1 MLSEVPKTMS
11 TPSWAD
17 PFEAEL
23 GRLPEKLRRFFLSRG
38 VRTEDEARDLV
49 QETLLRV
56 LQRVS
61 RGEPLE
67 SPEAYSLGVAKNVFF
82 EYCRRV
88 QRANKHEGLSG
99 VLDLAAT
106 EDPLSDALS
115 SSRKLILRKALELL
129 PARMRV
135 LLVRR
140 FVEEV
145 PSRTIAREEGIT
157 TDAVDMRVYRAKR
170 ELKKKMDSTAARSA
184 VRAMREE
191 ERRNPSGRRGGPVS
205 REPAVERD
213 RIREYLLRSLADA
226 DRARFEESYFA
237 DDALLDRV
245 EAEEDLLVSRL
256 RPRAP
261 LRRRPPPLRAGAHG
275 DAVLPR
281 ARGDDDSSPPP
292 HRARPGSPATRAR
305 PRALRRGS
313 GLFPGRTGIVVAF
326 ALLGVAPPRVA
337 PHGPPAEGAAR
348 RPFAPS

>member
-1 MLSEVPKTMS
+1 MLNKLHYFIRNPDSTDEVSLEFPNQDARPGPGLAFETPETMS

-23 GRLPEKLRRFFLSRG
+23 GRIPEKLRRFFLSRG
-38 VRTEDEARDLV
+38 VRTEDEACDLV

-61 RGEPLE
+61 RGEPLD

-99 VLDLAAT
+99 VLDLAGT
-106 EDPLSDALS
+106 EDPLNDALS
-115 SSRKLILRKALELL
+115 SSRRLIVRKALELL

-184 VRAMREE
+184 VLEMREE
-191 ERRNPSGRRGGPVS
+191 
-205 REPAVERD
+205 
-213 RIREYLLRSLADA
+213 
-226 DRARFEESYFA
+226 
-237 DDALLDRV
+237 
-245 EAEEDLLVSRL
+245 
-256 RPRAP
+256 
-261 LRRRPPPLRAGAHG
+261 
-275 DAVLPR
+275 
-281 ARGDDDSSPPP
+281 
-292 HRARPGSPATRAR
+292 
-305 PRALRRGS
+305 
-313 GLFPGRTGIVVAF
+313 
-326 ALLGVAPPRVA
+326 
-337 PHGPPAEGAAR
+337 
-348 RPFAPS
+348 

>member
-1 MLSEVPKTMS
+1 MAQSSRKSTFVGPSSPSLERRNPSRLGQMQEAHIFHKDGRPFHLIKQGNMTVSVDPVQADVLAPGSGLESPERDTRRGPGLARRVQKTMT

-38 VRTEDEARDLV
+38 VRTEDEALDLV

-61 RGEPLE
+61 RGDPLD
-67 SPEAYSLGVAKNVFF
+67 SPEAFSLGVAKNVFL

-99 VLDLAAT
+99 VLDLAGT
-106 EDPLSDALS
+106 EDPLSDALE
-115 SSRKLILRKALELL
+115 SSRKLIVRKALELL

-170 ELKKKMDSTAARSA
+170 ELRKRMDSTEARSA
-184 VRAMREE
+184 VRTMRDEAARNPPSEE
-191 ERRNPSGRRGGPVS
+191 E
-205 REPAVERD
+205 D
-213 RIREYLLRSLADA
+213 R
-226 DRARFEESYFA
+226 
-237 DDALLDRV
+237 
-245 EAEEDLLVSRL
+245 
-256 RPRAP
+256 
-261 LRRRPPPLRAGAHG
+261 
-275 DAVLPR
+275 
-281 ARGDDDSSPPP
+281 
-292 HRARPGSPATRAR
+292 
-305 PRALRRGS
+305 
-313 GLFPGRTGIVVAF
+313 
-326 ALLGVAPPRVA
+326 
-337 PHGPPAEGAAR
+337 
-348 RPFAPS
+348 

>member
-1 MLSEVPKTMS
+1 MS
-11 TPSWAD
+11 TPPWAD

-23 GRLPEKLRRFFLSRG
+23 GRIPEKLRRFFLSRG
-38 VRTEDEARDLV
+38 VRTEDEACDLV

-99 VLDLAAT
+99 VLDLAGT

-115 SSRKLILRKALELL
+115 SSRRLIVRKALELL

-184 VRAMREE
+184 VREMREQ
-191 ERRNPSGRRGGPVS
+191 ERR
-205 REPAVERD
+205 E
-213 RIREYLLRSLADA
+213 
-226 DRARFEESYFA
+226 
-237 DDALLDRV
+237 
-245 EAEEDLLVSRL
+245 
-256 RPRAP
+256 
-261 LRRRPPPLRAGAHG
+261 
-275 DAVLPR
+275 LPR
-281 ARGDDDSSPPP
+281 DG
-292 HRARPGSPATRAR
+292 
-305 PRALRRGS
+305 
-313 GLFPGRTGIVVAF
+313 
-326 ALLGVAPPRVA
+326 
-337 PHGPPAEGAAR
+337 ENE
-348 RPFAPS
+348 

>member
-1 MLSEVPKTMS
+1 MLKTMS

-38 VRTEDEARDLV
+38 VRTEDEACDLV

-88 QRANKHEGLSG
+88 QRANRHEGLSG
-99 VLDLAAT
+99 VLDLAGS
-106 EDPLSDALS
+106 EDPLNDALS
-115 SSRKLILRKALELL
+115 SSRKLIVRKALELL
-129 PARMRV
+129 PARMRL

-145 PSRTIAREEGIT
+145 PSRTIAREEGIS

-191 ERRNPSGRRGGPVS
+191 EARTPAGDPDKDPGGEGDGR
-205 REPAVERD
+205 
-213 RIREYLLRSLADA
+213 
-226 DRARFEESYFA
+226 
-237 DDALLDRV
+237 
-245 EAEEDLLVSRL
+245 
-256 RPRAP
+256 
-261 LRRRPPPLRAGAHG
+261 
-275 DAVLPR
+275 
-281 ARGDDDSSPPP
+281 
-292 HRARPGSPATRAR
+292 
-305 PRALRRGS
+305 
-313 GLFPGRTGIVVAF
+313 
-326 ALLGVAPPRVA
+326 
-337 PHGPPAEGAAR
+337 
-348 RPFAPS
+348 

>member
-1 MLSEVPKTMS
+1 MS
-11 TPSWAD
+11 TPPWAD

-38 VRTEDEARDLV
+38 VRTEDEACDLV

-61 RGEPLE
+61 RGEPLD

-99 VLDLAAT
+99 VLDLAST

-115 SSRKLILRKALELL
+115 SSRRLIVRKALELL

-145 PSRTIAREEGIT
+145 PSRMIAREEGIT

-170 ELKKKMDSTAARSA
+170 ELKKRMDSTAARSA

-191 ERRNPSGRRGGPVS
+191 ERRNPPG
-205 REPAVERD
+205 D
-213 RIREYLLRSLADA
+213 
-226 DRARFEESYFA
+226 
-237 DDALLDRV
+237 
-245 EAEEDLLVSRL
+245 EEDR
-256 RPRAP
+256 
-261 LRRRPPPLRAGAHG
+261 
-275 DAVLPR
+275 
-281 ARGDDDSSPPP
+281 
-292 HRARPGSPATRAR
+292 
-305 PRALRRGS
+305 
-313 GLFPGRTGIVVAF
+313 
-326 ALLGVAPPRVA
+326 
-337 PHGPPAEGAAR
+337 
-348 RPFAPS
+348 

>member
-1 MLSEVPKTMS
+1 MPKFFRHHTFRNDFGLESQKGNARVGPGLAFEVPQTMT
-11 TPSWAD
+11 TPPWAD

-38 VRTEDEARDLV
+38 VRTEDEACDLA

-61 RGEPLE
+61 RGEPLD
-67 SPEAYSLGVAKNVFF
+67 SPEAYALGVGKNVFF

-99 VLDLAAT
+99 VLDLAGK

-115 SSRKLILRKALELL
+115 SSRRLIVRKALELL
-129 PARMRV
+129 PARMKV

-184 VRAMREE
+184 VRALRDAEG
-191 ERRNPSGRRGGPVS
+191 RDPSGEGGQP
-205 REPAVERD
+205 
-213 RIREYLLRSLADA
+213 
-226 DRARFEESYFA
+226 
-237 DDALLDRV
+237 
-245 EAEEDLLVSRL
+245 
-256 RPRAP
+256 
-261 LRRRPPPLRAGAHG
+261 
-275 DAVLPR
+275 
-281 ARGDDDSSPPP
+281 
-292 HRARPGSPATRAR
+292 
-305 PRALRRGS
+305 
-313 GLFPGRTGIVVAF
+313 
-326 ALLGVAPPRVA
+326 
-337 PHGPPAEGAAR
+337 
-348 RPFAPS
+348 

>member
-1 MLSEVPKTMS
+1 MS

-38 VRTEDEARDLV
+38 VRTEDEACDLV

-61 RGEPLE
+61 RGEPLD

-99 VLDLAAT
+99 VLDLAGT
-106 EDPLSDALS
+106 EDPLSDALN
-115 SSRKLILRKALELL
+115 SSRKLIVRKALELL

-184 VRAMREE
+184 VRAIREE
-191 ERRNPSGRRGGPVS
+191 QRRDPDQG
-205 REPAVERD
+205 D
-213 RIREYLLRSLADA
+213 
-226 DRARFEESYFA
+226 EE
-237 DDALLDRV
+237 
-245 EAEEDLLVSRL
+245 
-256 RPRAP
+256 
-261 LRRRPPPLRAGAHG
+261 
-275 DAVLPR
+275 
-281 ARGDDDSSPPP
+281 
-292 HRARPGSPATRAR
+292 
-305 PRALRRGS
+305 
-313 GLFPGRTGIVVAF
+313 
-326 ALLGVAPPRVA
+326 
-337 PHGPPAEGAAR
+337 
-348 RPFAPS
+348 

>member
-1 MLSEVPKTMS
+1 MS

-17 PFEAEL
+17 PFAAEL

-99 VLDLAAT
+99 VLDLASVD
-106 EDPLSDALS
+106 DPLSDALS

-191 ERRNPSGRRGGPVS
+191 ERRNPSGEG
-205 REPAVERD
+205 
-213 RIREYLLRSLADA
+213 
-226 DRARFEESYFA
+226 
-237 DDALLDRV
+237 
-245 EAEEDLLVSRL
+245 EDS
-256 RPRAP
+256 
-261 LRRRPPPLRAGAHG
+261 
-275 DAVLPR
+275 
-281 ARGDDDSSPPP
+281 
-292 HRARPGSPATRAR
+292 
-305 PRALRRGS
+305 
-313 GLFPGRTGIVVAF
+313 
-326 ALLGVAPPRVA
+326 
-337 PHGPPAEGAAR
+337 
-348 RPFAPS
+348 